1 MPSRDLKFS
10 MRSSW
15 RFRLL
20 MLGWLG
26 AVLSSGLFA
35 QTNSKI
41 DLECQSFGS
50 GPMLECTVY
59 LRNKDGPPLRDGRVV
74 LSASM
79 PSMPMA
85 HSIRPVVASPMG
97 KPGEYRGTL
106 ELEMPGVWAIQVD
119 VSKPRRER
127 LVQSLR
133 IEPCETEKPCLA
145 RRAGRAEKSSHR

>member
-1 MPSRDLKFS
+1 MHSGEPKFS
-10 MRSSW
+10 ARSCW
-15 RFRLL
+15 CLRFLIL
-20 MLGWLG
+20 
-26 AVLSSGLFA
+26 AVLGVTLSSTSFA
-35 QTNSKI
+35 QTNAKI
-41 DLECQSFGS
+41 KLECLSFGDE
-50 GPMLECTVY
+50 PMLACTVH
-59 LRNKDGPPLRDGRVV
+59 LSNKDGTPLHSGKVV

-85 HSIRPVVASPMG
+85 HSVRPMVAAPSD

-133 IEPCETEKPCLA
+133 VEPCETEKPCPA
-145 RRAGRAEKSSHR
+145 RRAGRVEK